1 MPVTHPPKTTAVPT
15 ARAKL
20 PLPAI
25 LAIWA
30 LWGVWSSQQG
40 SLAAMLSGQTPPAR
54 AIPWQLTMVS
64 AGFWALGT
72 LAVIWIARLI
82 RDRIAPGY
90 ATVLAHLGA
99 FALLHVTDVMA
110 YRLAADLFATGQ
122 RPMLA
127 QLFGMVTFNALA
139 YTSVVFIVTS
149 LDSAQALRARTV
161 RESQLETQLALAQ
174 FHSLRSRLHPHFLFN
189 ALNSITELIHSDPVR
204 ADRMLVRISELLRVA
219 VDAAATPE
227 VALRDELEFTVRY
240 LDIER
245 MRYGE
250 RLAVRIDVA
259 DDILDALVPNMLLQ
273 PLIENAVRHGVA
285 PYAHP
290 GSVEL
295 RVGRR
300 GGELDIVVRD
310 SGAGFDPDV
319 APGVGLGATR
329 ERLEKLFGVEDRLT
343 FACVADGF
351 ETRVRLP
358 LKRCSQVA
366 A

>member
-1 MPVTHPPKTTAVPT
+1 MTHPPNKTAAP

-25 LAIWA
+25 LAIWT

-40 SLAAMLSGQTPPAR
+40 SLAAMLSGQSPPAR
-54 AIPWQLTMVS
+54 AIPWQLTMFS
-64 AGFWALGT
+64 AGFWAFGT

-90 ATVLAHLGA
+90 TRVLAHLGA
-99 FALLHVTDVMA
+99 FALLHVMDVAA
-110 YRLAADLFATGQ
+110 YRFAADLLATSE
-122 RPMLA
+122 RPLLT

-149 LDSAQALRARTV
+149 LDSAQALRARAI

-204 ADRMLVRISELLRVA
+204 AEHMLVRISELLRAA
-219 VDAAATPE
+219 VDAAVTPE
-227 VALRDELEFTVRY
+227 VALRDELEFAVRY

-245 MRYGE
+245 MRYGQ
-250 RLAVRIDVA
+250 RLTVHIDVA

-273 PLIENAVRHGVA
+273 PLVENAVRHGVA
-285 PYAHP
+285 PHAHP

-300 GGELDIVVRD
+300 GAELDIVVRD
-310 SGAGFDPDV
+310 TGAGFDPDV
-319 APGVGLGATR
+319 APGLGLGATR
-329 ERLEKLFGVEDRLT
+329 ERLEKLFGVEERLT
-343 FACVADGF
+343 FAYVADGF
-351 ETRVRLP
+351 EARVRLP

>member
-1 MPVTHPPKTTAVPT
+1 MTYAPHATAVPV

-20 PLPAI
+20 PLSAI
-25 LAIWA
+25 LAIWT

-40 SLAAMLSGQTPPAR
+40 SLAAMLSGQPAPAR

-64 AGFWALGT
+64 AGFWAFGT
-72 LAVIWIARLI
+72 LAVIRLARLI

-90 ATVLAHLGA
+90 APKLAHLGA
-99 FALLHVTDVMA
+99 FALLHVMDVVA
-110 YRLAADLFATGQ
+110 YHVAADLFATSQ
-122 RPMLA
+122 RSLLT
-127 QLFGMVTFNALA
+127 QLFGMATFNALA

-149 LDSAQALRARTV
+149 LDSAQALRTRAI

-189 ALNSITELIHSDPVR
+189 ALNSVTELIHSDPAR

-219 VDAAATPE
+219 VDAAVTPE
-227 VALRDELEFTVRY
+227 IPLRDELQFAVRY

-250 RLAVRIDVA
+250 RLTVRIHVA
-259 DDILDALVPNMLLQ
+259 DDLLDALVPNMLLQ
-273 PLIENAVRHGVA
+273 PLVENAVRHGVA
-285 PYAHP
+285 PHVHP
-290 GSVEL
+290 GAVEL
-295 RVGRR
+295 RAVRR

-310 SGAGFDPDV
+310 TGAGFDPDV

-329 ERLEKLFGVEDRLT
+329 ERLETMFGADERLT
-343 FACVADGF
+343 FAHVADGF

-358 LKRCSQVA
+358 LKRCAQVA